1 MSTKATNLKRLIHLS
16 VSANGAELRS
26 ATLNGINYIVCPVI
40 SKLGDN
46 VEWPIN
52 APCPELIPA
61 SVLSLSIAD
70 RNNRPVVMGHP
81 RDELGNYISANDP
94 AVLERLCFGFT
105 FSARFEDGKVKS
117 EMWLDPLRA
126 AQVGPD
132 AVGVITR
139 LQAGQMVEVSEGDYV
154 LTETRE
160 GEWNGKAYGAVW
172 VACWADHLATLRE
185 DQKGACSIE
194 DGCGALRTSQGMG
207 ASMAYIDIHVSALAQ
222 ARKPTYTGTEST
234 PWTKPTFADYIKY
247 LFNGD
252 EAPTS
257 ISKCSADLLRRISS
271 HSLLGDPN
279 ATNFQ
284 DLTFYP
290 VVNPSTGYLNEN
302 ALRGVVAGKGSSGL
316 SDSALTS
323 AQEMATRL
331 LNSEF
336 SANIPPK
343 EPKVEASEM
352 DKKKESIFKRVISSM
367 AESLRNSMSN
377 NDLRWKLYKAIE
389 KVDPAISFVHDEDVA
404 TGIVLYCTVV
414 RLGDIWSDGDYEY
427 HSWQRT
433 FTVDDNENVTVNDD
447 ALEVEW
453 YTGWKPLGE
462 ATPAPVLETTA
473 SAATTESCGCHKPK
487 GDENMN
493 RASVIARLSASGGP
507 FAGNK
512 AALEAMND
520 AGLDNLDKAY
530 PVKAEEEKG
539 NPDLPATPANPNPP
553 TTPATTPTPTNL
565 PATHSNPPASED
577 TPQAQQQTVSIS
589 RDELAKIMASANAFE
604 AQQQAKKAQ
613 LVTSLATVQTAFT
626 MPDLQAME
634 MPVLEKMAQAF
645 KLDQPQTQASYI
657 ALPVNSANNRPAL
670 RELPDPLGLKAHSLR
685 PDGKQIEKA
694 N

>member
-1 MSTKATNLKRLIHLS
+1 MSTNLKRLIHLS
-16 VSANGAELRS
+16 VSVDGAELRS

-52 APCPELIPA
+52 APTPELIPS

-70 RNNRPVVMGHP
+70 RNNRPIVMGHP
-81 RDELGNYISANDP
+81 QDEFGNYISANLPD
-94 AVLERLCFGFT
+94 VLERLCFGFT
-105 FSARFEDGKVKS
+105 FSAKFEDGKVKS
-117 EMWLDPLRA
+117 EMWLDPIRA
-126 AQVGPD
+126 AIVGPE
-132 AVGVITR
+132 AVNVITR
-139 LQAGQMVEVSEGDYV
+139 LQSGQMVGVSEGDYV
-154 LTETRE
+154 LSQIEE

-172 VACWADHLATLRE
+172 IACWADHLACLPE
-185 DQKGACSIE
+185 GSIGACSIE
-194 DGCGALRTSQGMG
+194 DGCGALRTSQGLK
-207 ASMAYIDIHVSALAQ
+207 SQMAYIDIKVSALTQ

-234 PWTKPTFADYIKY
+234 VWSKPTFADYIKY

-257 ISKCSADLLRRISS
+257 ISKCSSDLLRRIAS
-271 HSLLGDPN
+271 HSLLGDAS

-316 SDSALTS
+316 SDLALTS

-367 AESLRNSMSN
+367 VESLRNSMSN

-433 FTVDDNENVTVNDD
+433 FTVDENENVTVNDD

-473 SAATTESCGCHKPK
+473 SMSNGECGCHPK
-487 GDENMN
+487 GDANMN
-493 RASVIARLSASGGP
+493 RQSVINRLSASGGP

-520 AGLDNLDKAY
+520 AGLENLDKAY
-530 PVKAEEEKG
+530 PVKAAEDA
-539 NPDLPATPANPNPP
+539 NPNQPATPPNPNPP
-553 TTPATTPTPTNL
+553 VEPATPPVAETPAP
-565 PATHSNPPASED
+565 EG
-577 TPQAQQQTVSIS
+577 QQTVSLS
-589 RDELAKIMASANAFE
+589 REDYTKMLAASNAFE
-604 AQQQAKKAQ
+604 AQQQAKKAV
-613 LVTSLATVQTAFT
+613 LVTSLSTAQTAFT
-626 MPDLQAME
+626 MPELQAME
-634 MPVLEKMAQAF
+634 MGVLEKMAQAL
-645 KLDQPQTQASYI
+645 KVDQPQPQASYV
-657 ALPVNSANNRPAL
+657 ALPVNSGINKPVL
-670 RELPDPLGLKAHSLR
+670 RDLPDPLGLKVHSLR